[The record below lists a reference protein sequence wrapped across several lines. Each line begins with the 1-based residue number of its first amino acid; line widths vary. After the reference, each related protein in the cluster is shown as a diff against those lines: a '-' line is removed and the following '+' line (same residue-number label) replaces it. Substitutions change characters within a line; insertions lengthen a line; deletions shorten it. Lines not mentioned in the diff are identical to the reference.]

1 MKVDAGIQAGGMAE
15 VPARVRALE
24 AAGYDGAVSAEINA
38 DPFLPLVLAAEH
50 SERIE
55 LLTSIAVAF
64 ARNPMNL
71 AYLAHD
77 LNAFSGGRF
86 ILGLGSQVQ
95 AHVTKR
101 FGMPWSEP
109 AARMRELILALRAIW
124 ACWYQGEPLAFR
136 GRFYTHTLMTPM
148 FTPARREGPPPR
160 VFLAAVGP
168 HMAEVAGEV
177 ADGLI
182 AHGFTTPRYLRE
194 VTLPALE
201 RGLARSGRSR
211 GEVALCCPVFVA
223 TGADERAQAAAARH
237 LRGQIAFYG
246 STPAYR
252 PVLESSGRGDL
263 HPELHR
269 LSKQGRWEEMGGLVD
284 DALLREFAVVAEP
297 ARVAEEI
304 ERRLGGL
311 ADRLFC
317 TFELPDPQLQ
327 AACVARLQA
336 AGPAARR

>member
-1 MKVDAGIQAGGMAE
+1 MAE
-15 VPARVRALE
+15 VPARIRALE
-24 AAGYDGAVSAEINA
+24 ATGYDGAVAAEISG

-77 LNAFSGGRF
+77 LNAYSRGRF

-101 FGMPWSEP
+101 FSMPWSEP

-124 ACWYQGEPLAFR
+124 ACWYEGKPLAFR

-148 FTPARREGPPPR
+148 FTPPQRKGPAPR

-168 HMAEVAGEV
+168 RMAEVAGEV

-211 GEVALCCPVFVA
+211 AQFELACPVFVA
-223 TGADERAQAAAARH
+223 TGADERAQAAAVRA
-237 LRGQIAFYG
+237 LRGQVAFYG

-252 PVLESSGRGDL
+252 PVLESSGQGEL

-269 LSKQGRWEEMGGLVD
+269 LSKQGRWEEMGELVD
-284 DALLREFAVVAEP
+284 DALLRDFAVVAEP

-327 AACVARLQA
+327 SDAIARLQA
-336 AGPAARR
+336 ARSAVRP

>member
-1 MKVDAGIQAGGMAE
+1 VKVDAGIQAGGLAE
-15 VPARVRALE
+15 VPARIRDLE
-24 AAGYDGAVSAEINA
+24 AAGYDGAIAAEIQG
-38 DPFLPLVLAAEH
+38 DPFLPLALAAEH

-77 LNAFSGGRF
+77 LNAFAKGRF

-101 FGMPWSEP
+101 FSMPWSEP

-124 ACWYQGEPLAFR
+124 ACWYEGKPLAFR
-136 GRFYTHTLMTPM
+136 GRFYTHTLMTPT
-148 FTPARREGPPPR
+148 FVPPQREVGAPR

-168 HMAEVAGEV
+168 RMAEVAGEV

-182 AHGFTTPRYLRE
+182 AHAFTTPRYLRE

-211 GEVALCCPVFVA
+211 AGFELACPVFVA
-223 TGADERAQAAAARH
+223 TGADERAMAAATRS
-237 LRGQIAFYG
+237 LRGHIAFYG

-252 PVLESSGRGDL
+252 PVLESSGQGEL
-263 HPELHR
+263 QGELHR
-269 LSKQGRWEEMGGLVD
+269 LSRQGRWEEMGGLVD
-284 DALLREFAVVAEP
+284 DALLRDFAVVAEP
-297 ARVAEEI
+297 GRVAEAI
-304 ERRLGGL
+304 ERRLAGV

-317 TFELPDPQLQ
+317 TFELPDPQAQ
-327 AACVARLQA
+327 AAVIRRLQS
-336 AGPAARR
+336 GTLVG